1 VFYKLP
7 EIEYVR
13 VSELDEALRLLSRK
27 EDVKVL
33 AGGTDLV
40 VDMKIGRYRPKTVID
55 ISGIKDL
62 RYIVDEGDKV
72 RIGALTRMQDIVE
85 SPVIREKLPV
95 LAEAVS
101 MLGSWQI
108 RNMATVGGNLCSA
121 SPAADSAPP
130 LLVHEARIKLA
141 SIEGTRE
148 IPITE
153 FFTGPGMTVMRPH
166 ELLQE
171 IIIPR
176 KKGKSSFIKVSRVA
190 MDLAIASAA
199 TYVEV
204 EDGVIKDVKIAL
216 GSVAPRPIRA
226 IRCEAALIGRRVD
239 EKVLREVA
247 SLVVN
252 EISPID
258 DVRGTA
264 WYRRE
269 VSKVLVYDSLV
280 KSLERLRR

>member
-1 VFYKLP
+1 
-7 EIEYVR
+7 
-13 VSELDEALRLLSRK
+13 
-27 EDVKVL
+27 
-33 AGGTDLV
+33 
-40 VDMKIGRYRPKTVID
+40 
-55 ISGIKDL
+55 
-62 RYIVDEGDKV
+62 
-72 RIGALTRMQDIVE
+72 
-85 SPVIREKLPV
+85 
-95 LAEAVS
+95 
-101 MLGSWQI
+101 
-108 RNMATVGGNLCSA
+108 
-121 SPAADSAPP
+121 
-130 LLVHEARIKLA
+130 
-141 SIEGTRE
+141 
-148 IPITE
+148 
-153 FFTGPGMTVMRPH
+153 
-166 ELLQE
+166 QE

-204 EDGVIKDVKIAL
+204 EDDVIKDVKIAL